1 MNMVYFV
8 ILITNYNRNWTYNKA
23 MKDKHKA
30 SEEGDPDVSPTI
42 SNIGEQTTDAHLIG
56 PVQNKKQAKIN

>member
-1 MNMVYFV
+1 MS
-8 ILITNYNRNWTYNKA
+8 NRMYNKA

-42 SNIGEQTTDAHLIG
+42 SNIGEQAAANGRIIAS
-56 PVQNKKQAKIN
+56 VQINLYPIEE

>member
-1 MNMVYFV
+1 
-8 ILITNYNRNWTYNKA
+8 

-42 SNIGEQTTDAHLIG
+42 SNIGEQQTTDAHLIG
-56 PVQNKKQAKIN
+56 PVQNKKQTKFN

>member
-1 MNMVYFV
+1 M
-8 ILITNYNRNWTYNKA
+8 ILITNPISNRMYNKA

-42 SNIGEQTTDAHLIG
+42 SNIGEQAAAYGRIIAS
-56 PVQNKKQAKIN
+56 VQINLYPIEE

>member
-1 MNMVYFV
+1 
-8 ILITNYNRNWTYNKA
+8 

-42 SNIGEQTTDAHLIG
+42 SNIGEQAAANGRIIES
-56 PVQNKKQAKIN
+56 VQINLHPIEE